1 MGIGEMRGK
10 IREKKKVKKKGGGG
24 MPKSKNEMLKEKERW
39 KWGKEALRN
48 RN

>member
-1 MGIGEMRGK
+1 
-10 IREKKKVKKKGGGG
+10 